1 MRTSPALIRVVAIV
15 VAIAV
20 WAGVASAQKAGE
32 RGQTAKVTL
41 SVQGMT

>member
-1 MRTSPALIRVVAIV
+1 VVIG

-20 WAGVASAQKAGE
+20 SAEVASAQKAGE
-32 RGQTAKVTL
+32 KGQTAKVTL